1 MLKRIIFDVDNTLI
15 KWKSIYDKTYE
26 YALDELGIKY
36 TREELNKVIEA
47 SNTYENYYDY
57 FDKKNM
63 SKLVSKFSNLN
74 IPNTFVDVWMKY
86 LSNCYDEDDK
96 KVLDT
101 LKYLSNKYEL
111 AILSNWF
118 SYSQIKRLESLGMD
132 KYFKEMIFTD
142 TVKNKP
148 SKEAFI
154 KAIGTHK
161 PNECIMIGDNLE
173 IDIMGALNAGLEAIL
188 YDPNNKI
195 NYKNKIKDL
204 KELEELL

>member
-57 FDKKNM
+57 FDKENM

-86 LSNCYDEDDK
+86 LSDCYDEDDK

-111 AILSNWF
+111 VILSNWF
-118 SYSQIKRLESLGMD
+118 SYSQIKRLKALGMD

-148 SKEAFI
+148 NKEAFI
-154 KAIGTHK
+154 KAIGTNK

-188 YDPNNKI
+188 FDPNNKT

-204 KELEELL
+204 KELEEIL